1 MQLTGND
8 TMADKFVLLLEFS
21 SGIIEPLPL
30 SADALTEDR
39 IVMAIDE
46 LKERVWLWQGS
57 ATSLV
62 ERRAAQRKAR
72 SLVSAG
78 YQLGPYRIGRDVSD
92 IEIIDGEVLDDPEIK
107 GYYDQLVHT
116 LSQKFKI
123 TEGVLGRFGGTPTAS
138 PPPPQPSTTPTPT
151 QQPTPAPSEE
161 SVAAAPKTSTPVPT
175 PSATETVGPK
185 PTREMQDLGIIRVG
199 ILISSI
205 LDFFP
210 MCYVSATKI
219 EEGTRYSIEDPDGII
234 CQLEVRNGSVH
245 FLQRYDFRGRRN
257 DILGLLR
264 DRLAAA
270 NL

>member
-1 MQLTGND
+1 
-8 TMADKFVLLLEFS
+8 MADKFVLLLEFS

-30 SADALTEDR
+30 SAEALTEDR
-39 IVMAIDE
+39 IVIAIDE

-78 YQLGPYRIGRDVSD
+78 YQLGPYRIGRDVTD
-92 IEIIDGEVLDDPEIK
+92 IEIIEGEVLDDPEIK
-107 GYYDQLVHT
+107 GYYDQLIHT
-116 LSQKFKI
+116 LSQQFKI
-123 TEGVLGRFGGTPTAS
+123 TEGVLGRFGGTPTAG
-138 PPPPQPSTTPTPT
+138 PPPPKPSPSPAPTQPTTPTPSDK
-151 QQPTPAPSEE
+151 PVAP
-161 SVAAAPKTSTPVPT
+161 APKTSTIAPT
-175 PSATETVGPK
+175 PSTTETVAPK
-185 PTREMQDLGIIRVG
+185 PSRELQDLGVIRVG

-210 MCYVSATKI
+210 MCYVSATKTD
-219 EEGTRYSIEDPDGII
+219 ESTRYSIEDPEGII
-234 CQLEVRNGSVH
+234 CQLEVSHGSVH
-245 FLQRYDFRGRRN
+245 FLQRYDFRGKRK

-270 NL
+270 EL

>member
-1 MQLTGND
+1 
-8 TMADKFVLLLEFS
+8 MADKFVLLLEFS

-30 SADALTEDR
+30 STEALSQDR
-39 IVMAIDE
+39 IVIAIDE
-46 LKERVWLWQGS
+46 LKERVWLWQGA

-62 ERRAAQRKAR
+62 EKRAAQRKAR

-78 YQLGPYRIGRDVSD
+78 YQLGPYRIGRDVTN
-92 IEIIDGEVLDDPEIK
+92 IEIIDGDILDDPEIK

-123 TEGVLGRFGGTPTAS
+123 TEGVLGRFSGTPSAG
-138 PPPPQPSTTPTPT
+138 PPPSETVPPPKPADEIKAKPEIVSEAAPPQPSTEGVAP
-151 QQPTPAPSEE
+151 QPS
-161 SVAAAPKTSTPVPT
+161 
-175 PSATETVGPK
+175 
-185 PTREMQDLGIIRVG
+185 RELQDLGIIRVG

-219 EEGTRYSIEDPDGII
+219 DEGTRYSIEDPDGII
-234 CQLEVRNGSVH
+234 CQVEVSQSSVH

-270 NL
+270 DL

>member
-1 MQLTGND
+1 
-8 TMADKFVLLLEFS
+8 MADKFVLLLEFS

-30 SADALTEDR
+30 STEALTEDR
-39 IVMAIDE
+39 IVIAIDE
-46 LKERVWLWQGS
+46 LKERVWLWQG
-57 ATSLV
+57 ATTSLV

-78 YQLGPYRIGRDVSD
+78 YQLGPYRIGRDVTN
-92 IEIIDGEVLDDPEIK
+92 IEIIDGEILDDSEIK
-107 GYYDQLVHT
+107 GFYDQLVHT
-116 LSQKFKI
+116 LSQRFKI
-123 TEGVLGRFGGTPTAS
+123 TEGVLGRFSGTPSAAPQPATPTPRPAPVEKT
-138 PPPPQPSTTPTPT
+138 PPPAPQVTETAPVQPSTESVAPQPS
-151 QQPTPAPSEE
+151 
-161 SVAAAPKTSTPVPT
+161 
-175 PSATETVGPK
+175 
-185 PTREMQDLGIIRVG
+185 RDLQDLGVIRVG

-219 EEGTRYSIEDPDGII
+219 EDGTRYSVEDPEGII
-234 CQLEVRNGSVH
+234 CQVEVTHGSVH

-270 NL
+270 DL

>member
-1 MQLTGND
+1 
-8 TMADKFVLLLEFS
+8 MADKFVLLLEFS

-30 SADALTEDR
+30 STEALTDDR
-39 IVMAIDE
+39 IVMVIDE

-57 ATSLV
+57 STTLV

-78 YQLGPYRIGRDVSD
+78 YQLGPYRIGRDVTN
-92 IEIIDGEVLDDPEIK
+92 IEIIDSEILDDPEIK
-107 GYYDQLVHT
+107 GYYDQLIHS

-123 TEGVLGRFGGTPTAS
+123 TEGVRGRFGGTPSPA
-138 PPPPQPSTTPTPT
+138 PPPTEPAPQQAPVEKATA
-151 QQPTPAPSEE
+151 PTPAEIETAPALPSAET
-161 SVAAAPKTSTPVPT
+161 VAPK
-175 PSATETVGPK
+175 PS
-185 PTREMQDLGIIRVG
+185 RELQGLGIIRVG

-205 LDFFP
+205 LDYFP
-210 MCYVSATKI
+210 MCYVSATKTD
-219 EEGTRYSIEDPDGII
+219 EGSRYSIEDPEGII
-234 CQLEVRNGSVH
+234 CQVEVSQNSVH

-270 NL
+270 DL

>member
-1 MQLTGND
+1 
-8 TMADKFVLLLEFS
+8 MADKFVLLLEFS

-30 SADALTEDR
+30 SAQALTEDH
-39 IVMAIDE
+39 IVIAIDE

-92 IEIIDGEVLDDPEIK
+92 IEIIDQEVLDDPEIK
-107 GYYDQLVHT
+107 GYYDQLIHT
-116 LSQKFKI
+116 LGQQFKI
-123 TEGVLGRFGGTPTAS
+123 TEGVLGRFSGTPTAS
-138 PPPPQPSTTPTPT
+138 PPPPQPSPTPA
-151 QQPTPAPSEE
+151 QPPTPAPSD
-161 SVAAAPKTSTPVPT
+161 K
-175 PSATETVGPK
+175 PSAATPRTSPPAPPPSAAETVAPK
-185 PTREMQDLGIIRVG
+185 PTRELQDLGVIRVG
-199 ILISSI
+199 ILIASI

-210 MCYVSATKI
+210 RCYVSATKI
-219 EEGTRYSIEDPDGII
+219 EEGTRYSIEDPEGII
-234 CQLEVRNGSVH
+234 CQLEVSHDSVH

-257 DILGLLR
+257 DILSLLR

-270 NL
+270 DL

>member
-1 MQLTGND
+1 
-8 TMADKFVLLLEFS
+8 MADKFVLLLEFS

-30 SADALTEDR
+30 SVDVLTDDR
-39 IVMAIDE
+39 IVMVIDE
-46 LKERVWLWQGS
+46 LKERVWLWQG
-57 ATSLV
+57 AKTTLV

-78 YQLGPYRIGRDVSD
+78 YQIGPYRIGRDVTN
-92 IEIIDGEVLDDPEIK
+92 IEIIDGDILDDPEIK

-116 LSQKFKI
+116 LSQQFKI
-123 TEGVLGRFGGTPTAS
+123 TEGVLGRFSGTPS
-138 PPPPQPSTTPTPT
+138 PTPT
-151 QQPTPAPSEE
+151 LTETTRAPASVEKTVVPPEVVKKAIPLPAKTE
-161 SVAAAPKTSTPVPT
+161 SVAEQ
-175 PSATETVGPK
+175 SA
-185 PTREMQDLGIIRVG
+185 RELQDLGIIRVG

-205 LDFFP
+205 LEFFP

-219 EEGTRYSIEDPDGII
+219 EEGTRYSIEDPEGII
-234 CQLEVRNGSVH
+234 CQIEVSHGSVH

-270 NL
+270 EL

>member
-1 MQLTGND
+1 
-8 TMADKFVLLLEFS
+8 MADKFVLLLDFS

-30 SADALTEDR
+30 STEALTDDR
-39 IVMAIDE
+39 IVIAIDE

-57 ATSLV
+57 STTLV

-78 YQLGPYRIGRDVSD
+78 YQLGPYRIGRDVTN
-92 IEIIDGEVLDDPEIK
+92 IEIIDGEILDDPEIK
-107 GYYDQLVHT
+107 GYYDQLIHT
-116 LSQKFKI
+116 LSQKFNI
-123 TEGVLGRFGGTPTAS
+123 TEGVLGRFGGTPSPA
-138 PPPPQPSTTPTPT
+138 PPPTKPAPQPAPVEKVTTPTPAVT
-151 QQPTPAPSEE
+151 E
-161 SVAAAPKTSTPVPT
+161 AAPAKPT
-175 PSATETVGPK
+175 TETVAPK
-185 PTREMQDLGIIRVG
+185 PSRELQGLGIIRVG

-210 MCYVSATKI
+210 MCYVSVTKTD
-219 EEGTRYSIEDPDGII
+219 EGTRYSVEDPEGII
-234 CQLEVRNGSVH
+234 CQVEVSQNSVH

-270 NL
+270 DL

>member
-1 MQLTGND
+1 
-8 TMADKFVLLLEFS
+8 MADKFVLLLDFS

-30 SADALTEDR
+30 STEALTDDR
-39 IVMAIDE
+39 IVIAIDE

-57 ATSLV
+57 STTLV

-78 YQLGPYRIGRDVSD
+78 YQLGPYRIGRDVTN
-92 IEIIDGEVLDDPEIK
+92 IEIIDGEILDDPEIK
-107 GYYDQLVHT
+107 GYYDQLIHT
-116 LSQKFKI
+116 LSQKFNI
-123 TEGVLGRFGGTPTAS
+123 TEGVLGRFGGTPSPA
-138 PPPPQPSTTPTPT
+138 PPPTKPAPQPAPVEKVTA
-151 QQPTPAPSEE
+151 PTPAVTE
-161 SVAAAPKTSTPVPT
+161 AAPAKPT
-175 PSATETVGPK
+175 TETVAPK
-185 PTREMQDLGIIRVG
+185 PSRELQGLGIIRVG

-210 MCYVSATKI
+210 MCYVSVTKMD
-219 EEGTRYSIEDPDGII
+219 EGTRYSIEDPEGII
-234 CQLEVRNGSVH
+234 CQVEVSQNSVH

-270 NL
+270 DL

>member
-1 MQLTGND
+1 
-8 TMADKFVLLLEFS
+8 MADKFVLLLDFS

-30 SADALTEDR
+30 STEALTDDR
-39 IVMAIDE
+39 IVIAIDE

-57 ATSLV
+57 STTLV

-78 YQLGPYRIGRDVSD
+78 YQLGPYRIGRDVTN
-92 IEIIDGEVLDDPEIK
+92 IEIIDGEILDDPEIK
-107 GYYDQLVHT
+107 GYYDQLIHT
-116 LSQKFKI
+116 LSQKFNI
-123 TEGVLGRFGGTPTAS
+123 TEGVLGRFGGTPSPA
-138 PPPPQPSTTPTPT
+138 PPPTQPAPQRAPVEKVTTPTPAVT
-151 QQPTPAPSEE
+151 E
-161 SVAAAPKTSTPVPT
+161 AAPAKPT
-175 PSATETVGPK
+175 TETVAPK
-185 PTREMQDLGIIRVG
+185 PSRELQGLGIIRVG

-210 MCYVSATKI
+210 MCYVSVTKTD
-219 EEGTRYSIEDPDGII
+219 EGTRYSVEDPEGII
-234 CQLEVRNGSVH
+234 CQVEVSQNSVH

-270 NL
+270 DL

>member
-1 MQLTGND
+1 
-8 TMADKFVLLLEFS
+8 MADKFVLLLEFS
-21 SGIIEPLPL
+21 SGIIDPLPL
-30 SADALTEDR
+30 SAEVLTEDR
-39 IVMAIDE
+39 IVIAIDE
-46 LKERVWLWQGS
+46 IKERVWLWQGAS
-57 ATSLV
+57 TTLV

-78 YQLGPYRIGRDVSD
+78 YQLGPYRIGRDVTD
-92 IEIIDGEVLDDPEIK
+92 IEIIDGDILDDPDIK

-123 TEGVLGRFGGTPTAS
+123 TEGVLGRFSGTPS
-138 PPPPQPSTTPTPT
+138 PVPPPTETVSAPSPAQAAEPAEKSAPAPEEVTKIAPAPSTTE
-151 QQPTPAPSEE
+151 A
-161 SVAAAPKTSTPVPT
+161 VAPKP
-175 PSATETVGPK
+175 A
-185 PTREMQDLGIIRVG
+185 RELQDLGVIRVG

-219 EEGTRYSIEDPDGII
+219 EDGTRYSIEDPKGVI
-234 CQLEVRNGSVH
+234 CQIEAANGSVH
-245 FLQRYDFRGRRN
+245 FLQRYDFRGRRQ

-270 NL
+270 DL

>member
-1 MQLTGND
+1 
-8 TMADKFVLLLEFS
+8 MADKFVLLLEFS

-30 SADALTEDR
+30 SSEALTDDR
-39 IVMAIDE
+39 IVIAIDE

-57 ATSLV
+57 STTLV

-78 YQLGPYRIGRDVSD
+78 YQLGPYRIGRDVTN
-92 IEIIDGEVLDDPEIK
+92 IEIIDSEILDDPEIK
-107 GYYDQLVHT
+107 GYYDQLIHT

-123 TEGVLGRFGGTPTAS
+123 TEGVLGRFGGTPSPA
-138 PPPPQPSTTPTPT
+138 PPPTEPASQPAPVEKVTAPTPT
-151 QQPTPAPSEE
+151 VTEAAPAQPTAET
-161 SVAAAPKTSTPVPT
+161 VAPK
-175 PSATETVGPK
+175 PS
-185 PTREMQDLGIIRVG
+185 RELQGLGIIRVG

-210 MCYVSATKI
+210 MCYVSATKT
-219 EEGTRYSIEDPDGII
+219 EEGTRYSIEDPKGII
-234 CQLEVRNGSVH
+234 CQVEVSQNSVH

-270 NL
+270 EL

>member
-1 MQLTGND
+1 
-8 TMADKFVLLLEFS
+8 MADKFVLLLEFS

-30 SADALTEDR
+30 SVGTLTEDR
-39 IVMAIDE
+39 IVIVIDE
-46 LKERVWLWQGS
+46 IKERVWLWQG
-57 ATSLV
+57 TTTTLV

-78 YQLGPYRIGRDVSD
+78 YQLGPYRIGRDVTD
-92 IEIIDGEVLDDPEIK
+92 IEIIDGDILDDPEIK

-123 TEGVLGRFGGTPTAS
+123 TEGVLGRFSGTPS
-138 PPPPQPSTTPTPT
+138 PAPQPTEGVSAPTPK
-151 QQPTPAPSEE
+151 PASTPAPVEK
-161 SVAAAPKTSTPVPT
+161 SVPAPKEVTKVAPAPSTAEAV
-175 PSATETVGPK
+175 APK
-185 PTREMQDLGIIRVG
+185 PTRELQDLGVIRVG

-219 EEGTRYSIEDPDGII
+219 EDGTRYSIEDPDGII
-234 CQLEVRNGSVH
+234 CQIEVANGSVH
-245 FLQRYDFRGRRN
+245 FLQRYDFRGRRK

-264 DRLAAA
+264 DRLATAD
-270 NL
+270 L